1 MCVCVQAEL
10 GRTESRLRTEKQS
23 TNDLRAEVRRAA
35 ALAGRDSPLLPPV
48 LGDPVDETFMLRD
61 QVRPQPALLLVL
73 PSAF

>member
-1 MCVCVQAEL
+1 MQAEL
-10 GRTESRLRTEKQS
+10 GRTEARLRTEKQS

-61 QVRPQPALLLVL
+61 QVYTQPLLPLL
-73 PSAF
+73 P